1 MPSSRSIVLAVAA
14 ACAGIALFS
23 VMDAFMKALS
33 IAFGAYNAML
43 WRTLVGSG
51 IGAAAFG
58 VQRAANPGQG
68 RWPTRPALKMHV
80 WRGFIVMIM
89 ALCFFFGIARVPLAE
104 GIALSFIA
112 PLVALY
118 LAAVILKERIGR
130 QARWASLLGLAGV
143 AVILAGKLG
152 GDYAADAP
160 IGIAAILLSA
170 LFYAYNLILQ
180 RQQALM
186 AGPVEIALFQNL
198 SIASML
204 LFAAPWF
211 GQMPTA
217 ALWPNVLASATLAF
231 ISQMLLSWAYA
242 RAEAQQLIA
251 VEYTAFIWA
260 AIVGWMAFEEEVTMA
275 TLAGTIL
282 IVAGCWIATRTKP
295 QLAED
300 IAEATP
306 ITPVN

>member
-1 MPSSRSIVLAVAA
+1 
-14 ACAGIALFS
+14 
-23 VMDAFMKALS
+23 MKALS

-51 IGAAAFG
+51 IGSVAFTLQRG
-58 VQRAANPGQG
+58 SKPTRAAL
-68 RWPTRPALKMHV
+68 RLHI

-89 ALCFFFGIARVPLAE
+89 ALCFFYGIARIPLAE

-130 QARWASLLGLAGV
+130 EAIFASFLGLAGV
-143 AVILAGKLG
+143 IVILTGKLG
-152 GDYAADAP
+152 SDYNKDAP
-160 IGIAAILLSA
+160 IGIAAIVISA

-180 RQQALM
+180 RQQALI
-186 AGPVEIALFQNL
+186 AGPTEIALFQNL
-198 SIASML
+198 SIAGML
-204 LFAAPWF
+204 LLIAPWF
-211 GQMPTA
+211 AQIPTA
-217 ALWPNVLASATLAF
+217 ELWPNVLASASLAF
-231 ISQMLLSWAYA
+231 VSQMLLSWAYA
-242 RAEAQQLIA
+242 RAEAQQLLP

-260 AIVGWMAFEEEVTMA
+260 AIVGWFAFGEEVTLA

-282 IVAGCWIATRTKP
+282 IVTGCWIATRAKP
-295 QLAED
+295 QLTEDLAET
-300 IAEATP
+300 TP

>member
-1 MPSSRSIVLAVAA
+1 
-14 ACAGIALFS
+14 
-23 VMDAFMKALS
+23 MKALS

-51 IGAAAFG
+51 IGGTAFAI
-58 VQRAANPGQG
+58 QRG
-68 RWPTRPALKMHV
+68 RWPARPALRMHM

-130 QARWASLLGLAGV
+130 EAIFASLLGLAGV
-143 AVILAGKLG
+143 AVILMGKLG
-152 GDYAADAP
+152 DDYEADAT

-186 AGPVEIALFQNL
+186 AGPTEIAFFQNV
-198 SIASML
+198 SIAGML
-204 LFAAPWF
+204 LLAAPWF
-211 GQMPTA
+211 AQFPTA
-217 ALWPNVLASATLAF
+217 VLWPNVLASAALAF
-231 ISQMLLSWAYA
+231 VSQMLLSWAYA
-242 RAEAQQLIA
+242 RAEAQQLLP
-251 VEYTAFIWA
+251 VEYTAFVWA
-260 AIVGWMAFEEEVTMA
+260 SIVGWIAFDEKVTLA

-282 IVAGCWIATRTKP
+282 IVMGCWIATRAKP
-295 QLAED
+295 QRVED

-306 ITPVN
+306 VPPIH

>member
-1 MPSSRSIVLAVAA
+1 
-14 ACAGIALFS
+14 
-23 VMDAFMKALS
+23 MKALS

-51 IGAAAFG
+51 IGGVAFG
-58 VQRAANPGQG
+58 AQRG
-68 RWPTRPALKMHV
+68 RWPKRAALKIHV

-130 QARWASLLGLAGV
+130 QAIWASLLGLAGV

-152 GDYAADAP
+152 GEHDAGAP

-180 RQQALM
+180 RQQALI
-186 AGPVEIALFQNL
+186 AGPTEIALFQNV
-198 SIASML
+198 SIAGML
-204 LFAAPWF
+204 LLAAPWF
-211 GQMPTA
+211 GQFPTA
-217 ALWPNVLASATLAF
+217 ALWPNVLASAALAF
-231 ISQMLLSWAYA
+231 VSQMLLSWAYA

-260 AIVGWMAFEEEVTMA
+260 AIVGWMAFDEEVTLA
-275 TLAGTIL
+275 TLAGTLL
-282 IVAGCWIATRTKP
+282 IIAGCWIATRAKP

-300 IAEATP
+300 IADATP